1 MTREEIAELLE
12 TRCTELFELLNTQPD
27 TLWTDGPEGKWTT
40 GQHVLHLI
48 QSLKP
53 LNRALSMP
61 KFILRY
67 KFGKS
72 NREVRDYKMV
82 VSRYHDRLEQ
92 NRGVTFGPSRNMK
105 IPALEDK
112 NYMIDQ
118 LQIENKKVQYMT
130 RKWQDK
136 DLDNLIL
143 PHPLMGRMPVREML
157 MWSAYH
163 VEHHY
168 KTLLADYI

>member
-1 MTREEIAELLE
+1 MTREDIVESLETNCNELLD
-12 TRCTELFELLNTQPD
+12 FLNSQPD
-27 TLWTDGPEGKWTT
+27 MSWTSGPEGKWTT

-67 KFGKS
+67 KFGKT
-72 NREVRDYKMV
+72 NRGLRDYETV
-82 VSRYHDRLEQ
+82 VSRYHERLDQ

-105 IPALEDK
+105 IPPLEDK
-112 NYMIDQ
+112 NYLIDQ

-130 RKWQDK
+130 RRWKDK
-136 DLDNLIL
+136 DLNKLIL
-143 PHPLMGRMPVREML
+143 PHPLMGKMPVREML

-163 VEHHY
+163 IKHHAD
-168 KTLLADYI
+168 TLQKDYS